1 MTIEVR
7 GVSKR
12 FVARGRILLALD
24 AVSLTVETGSFVALV
39 GPSGCGKSTLL
50 NMVAGIASPSSG
62 EILHDGQPVTGINRR
77 VGYMTQQDGLLP
89 WRTVGG
95 NVALPLE
102 LAAVRRSEVRSRVH
116 ALLRTVGLDGFADH
130 FPVELSGGM
139 RKRAALAQLLIYEPG
154 TLLLD
159 EPFGAVDAQLK
170 LVLQAELMRIWEE
183 TGKTILFVTHD
194 LSEAISLAQR
204 VVVFT
209 GRPGRIKLVTD
220 VELPRPRDLFRSRFS
235 PQFLA
240 THERLWAALAPEIA
254 MGEAL

>member
-1 MTIEVR
+1 MTIEIR
-7 GVSKR
+7 GVTKR
-12 FVARGRILLALD
+12 FVARGRELLALD
-24 AVSLTVETGSFVALV
+24 AVSLTIERGSFVAFV

-50 NMVAGIASPSSG
+50 NMIAAIVPPSSG
-62 EILHDGQPVTGINRR
+62 QILHDGEPVLGANRK

-89 WRTVGG
+89 WRTVAG

-102 LAAVRRSEVRSRVH
+102 LAGIRGGITRERVD

-170 LVLQAELMRIWEE
+170 LLLQAELMRIWEA
-183 TGKTILFVTHD
+183 TGKTIVFVTHD
-194 LSEAISLAQR
+194 LTEAIALAER
-204 VVVFT
+204 IVVFT
-209 GRPGRIKLVTD
+209 GRPGRIKQVAD
-220 VELPRPRDLFRSRFS
+220 VDLPRPRDLFRVRFS
-235 PQFLA
+235 PEFTAL
-240 THERLWAALAPEIA
+240 HEKLWDALAPELA
-254 MGEAL
+254 EAA